1 MGQDT
6 LGLWLHS
13 RGRNGQADGQCGAV
27 LPALIGELMTE
38 NEGMGLALFLD
49 NFLFLIFFSFLEM
62 LGTLVIILLKPLLK
76 IWSY

>member
-1 MGQDT
+1 M
-6 LGLWLHS
+6 
-13 RGRNGQADGQCGAV
+13 